1 MKPTKERRLSLTF
14 LSLLLALLLCLPLAS
29 CGTKEPD
36 AAYTVDGGRLDCIN
50 YETFNAA
57 AASWEISG
65 FSIHPGD
72 AKEDRKSTL

>member
-36 AAYTVDGGRLDCIN
+36 AASPATTVVETVVETTAESETVPETTAAPEPTVLVKIGR
-50 YETFNAA
+50 A
-57 AASWEISG
+57 
-65 FSIHPGD
+65 HV
-72 AKEDRKSTL
+72 